1 MLFNLSLHRSA
12 TTSISHLLRDLDFS
26 CLDWVGWGF
35 ERRFNHLFYKD
46 KQRELLSH
54 LLKRFPD
61 FTYYGDLPIPL
72 LHECLLEK
80 FPNASYFIVL
90 RDVDDWAESSIGH
103 CLHVGNHANN
113 PLDDVL
119 TPSHRMMLDKYGLL
133 EESRKHLA
141 NKEMNSLFKIWRRLY
156 YAHLKRICEN
166 FADCQASFKIFYL
179 SDPGLAAKLCNFAC
193 PELSASQCESFKLRH
208 LHDRDRGRS

>member
-1 MLFNLSLHRSA
+1 
-12 TTSISHLLRDLDFS
+12 
-26 CLDWVGWGF
+26 
-35 ERRFNHLFYKD
+35 
-46 KQRELLSH
+46 
-54 LLKRFPD
+54 
-61 FTYYGDLPIPL
+61 LPIPL